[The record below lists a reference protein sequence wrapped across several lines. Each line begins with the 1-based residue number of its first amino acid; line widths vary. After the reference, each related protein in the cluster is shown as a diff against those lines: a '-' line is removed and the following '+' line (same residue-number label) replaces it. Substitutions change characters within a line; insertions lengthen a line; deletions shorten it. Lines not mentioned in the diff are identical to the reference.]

1 MSVHLDSRVA
11 AWQSKAGLVLPSRDQ
26 IAAYDAISET
36 AFKLIKAIE
45 LEKSGIRD
53 GNSAWHGSDPL
64 LAYGMDLV
72 RGLLKA
78 KCIFAFDIE
87 GVLLDANAAE
97 TG

>member
-1 MSVHLDSRVA
+1 MSVHLDSRVT
-11 AWQSKAGLVLPSRDQ
+11 AWRSNAGLTLPSADQ
-26 IAAYDAISET
+26 IIVYDAISET

-53 GNSAWHGSDPL
+53 GDGAWHGSDPL

-78 KCIFAFDIE
+78 KCICAFDIE
-87 GVLLDANAAE
+87 GVLLDASNAE
-97 TG
+97 TV